1 MGLHRTEPIKFVKA
15 ATTVSVLIERG
26 KPLSFILPISF
37 YNLNQLFQTC
47 KDKIFGVGAFYRKK
61 SSQHAADGLQNG
73 LNA

>member
-26 KPLSFILPISF
+26 KPLSFILHCFRRAQIQK
-37 YNLNQLFQTC
+37 LL
-47 KDKIFGVGAFYRKK
+47 GVGAFYRKK
-61 SSQHAADGLQNG
+61 SSQHAADGLQNR